1 MADVDSD
8 TRQGLRILAET
19 SKTIGTEG
27 VARRLLKAAETG
39 RKDDFK
45 AASTIF
51 NALPIEK
58 RENIR
63 AKAELEAKAVD
74 NSASV
79 EKKKTWST
87 IPVMINSQLGSNEFW
102 HIFITVLVRK

>member
-8 TRQGLRILAET
+8 TRHGLRILAET

-39 RKDDFK
+39 RQDDFK

-58 RENIR
+58 RANIR

-74 NSASV
+74 NNSSG
-79 EKKKTWST
+79 EKKDMVYNTNNDQISAEK
-87 IPVMINSQLGSNEFW
+87 
-102 HIFITVLVRK
+102 

>member
-45 AASTIF
+45 AAATIF

-58 RENIR
+58 RANIR

-74 NSASV
+74 NNSSG
-79 EKKKTWST
+79 EKKDMVYNT
-87 IPVMINSQLGSNEFW
+87 SNDQISAE
-102 HIFITVLVRK
+102 K

>member
-1 MADVDSD
+1 MGRAKMTDVDSD

-19 SKTIGTEG
+19 SKNIGTEG

-39 RKDDFK
+39 RQDDYK

-51 NALPIEK
+51 NSLPIEK

-63 AKAELEAKAVD
+63 AKAELEAKSMDIKPPKEKLDSVYD
-74 NSASV
+74 ASTDKIKV
-79 EKKKTWST
+79 E
-87 IPVMINSQLGSNEFW
+87 G
-102 HIFITVLVRK
+102 

>member
-1 MADVDSD
+1 MADVDLD
-8 TRQGLRILAET
+8 TRHGLRILAET

-39 RKDDFK
+39 REDDFK

-51 NALPIEK
+51 NSLPIEK
-58 RENIR
+58 RADIR

-74 NSASV
+74 NAASIEKNGMVYNTSDDQISAG
-79 EKKKTWST
+79 K
-87 IPVMINSQLGSNEFW
+87 
-102 HIFITVLVRK
+102 

>member
-1 MADVDSD
+1 MTDVDLD

-58 RENIR
+58 RADIR
-63 AKAELEAKAVD
+63 AKAELEAKSVD
-74 NSASV
+74 STDSV
-79 EKKKTWST
+79 KKKNDMVYNT
-87 IPVMINSQLGSNEFW
+87 SNDQ
-102 HIFITVLVRK
+102 VSAVK